1 MSWVPIRRGGGAA
14 AEAIVLKVTRDGA
27 AGRATLLLPEAVLQA
42 AGLAAGDRVALFRG
56 EGAHAARLALRRTT
70 AADGFRLARQGRRAR
85 LSVALAAC
93 GLALPEGEHRL
104 GHELA
109 EDLLQ
114 LLLPA
119 AAERPAP
126 DGPTPER
133 PAAAPVSA
141 PAGGAPGGALPARHG
156 GAWSEVEDAR
166 LRQMREQGLSSEAI
180 ARALGR
186 TRAAV
191 YLRASQLRLPRPRRP
206 APAPRAGLPGAGLT
220 GAGLAGAG
228 LAGARLPAGP
238 ARPPRA
244 EAVPSVLAQAAAW
257 LRQQGLAVAPA
268 AAGMFRVA
276 GETVTALRLI
286 QIAND
291 RRARQSRPLPPLPLP
306 SPDEIRRA

>member
-1 MSWVPIRRGGGAA
+1 MSWVPICRGGRAA
-14 AEAIVLKVTRDGA
+14 AEAIVLRVTRAGPEA
-27 AGRATLLLPEAVLQA
+27 APRATLLLPEAVLRA
-42 AGLAAGDRVALFRG
+42 AGLAVGDRVALFRG
-56 EGAHAARLALRRTT
+56 EGAHAARLALRRT
-70 AADGFRLARQGRRAR
+70 AEDGFRLARQGKRAR
-85 LSVALAAC
+85 LGFAAC

-104 GHELA
+104 AHELA

-119 AAERPAP
+119 APEPAP
-126 DGPTPER
+126 
-133 PAAAPVSA
+133 AAPA
-141 PAGGAPGGALPARHG
+141 PPATAEPAPARHG

-166 LRQMREQGLSSEAI
+166 LRQLREQGLSSEAI

-206 APAPRAGLPGAGLT
+206 APARQA
-220 GAGLAGAG
+220 
-228 LAGARLPAGP
+228 
-238 ARPPRA
+238 ARPAHPGGA
-244 EAVPSVLAQAAAW
+244 AVPSILAQAAAW
-257 LRQQGLAVAPA
+257 LRQAGAAVAPA
-268 AAGMFRVA
+268 AAGLYRVD

>member
-1 MSWVPIRRGGGAA
+1 MSWVPICRGGRAA
-14 AEAIVLKVTRDGA
+14 AEAVVLRVRRDGA
-27 AGRATLLLPEAVLQA
+27 ALRATLLLPEAVLRA
-42 AGLAAGDRVALFRG
+42 AGLAVGDRVALFRG
-56 EGAHAARLALRRTT
+56 EGAHAARLALRRTA
-70 AADGFRLARQGRRAR
+70 AADGFRLTRQGRRVR
-85 LSVALAAC
+85 LGVAAAPL

-104 GHELA
+104 DHELA

-119 AAERPAP
+119 PDSAAP
-126 DGPTPER
+126 DSAAPDSAAPERSTPER
-133 PAAAPVSA
+133 LVPVRASA
-141 PAGGAPGGALPARHG
+141 GPARHG

-166 LRQMREQGLSSEAI
+166 LRQMREQGLASAAI
-180 ARALGR
+180 AQALGR

-206 APAPRAGLPGAGLT
+206 APAETLAGTLAGRARAGRAAG
-220 GAGLAGAG
+220 G
-228 LAGARLPAGP
+228 
-238 ARPPRA
+238 
-244 EAVPSVLAQAAAW
+244 AVPAILTQAAAW

-268 AAGMFRVA
+268 AAGMYRIE